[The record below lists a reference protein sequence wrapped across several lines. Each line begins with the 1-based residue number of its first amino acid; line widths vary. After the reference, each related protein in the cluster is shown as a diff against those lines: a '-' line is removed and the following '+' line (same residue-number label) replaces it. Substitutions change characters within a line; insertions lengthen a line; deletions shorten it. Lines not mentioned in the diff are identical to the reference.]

1 MSRALALSRI
11 SSTTTASLLSS
22 TVGRALF
29 ESSRVDENVSQQ
41 FNAVKYMSS
50 DVPEKSPVASACA
63 CLERLPV
70 LMPEMPQWEKEYRD
84 WQEEFNSKTFKT
96 LPSKLTEGA
105 KSEGSEESSSTWEP
119 APRETLADTT
129 GDRKSLRRRLD
140 QRLFLLVK
148 KNGQWGFLNSVIGDD
163 DTSRSAAERALAEG
177 TGGAY
182 QHYFIG
188 NTPAAHTSSGDD
200 NDGEKRM
207 LFYHRCQLIQGAPVL
222 ASPDVEDHAWVAP
235 DEFSD
240 YLAEEDAHVLK
251 TMA

>member
-1 MSRALALSRI
+1 MSRALAYSRI
-11 SSTTTASLLSS
+11 PSTATASLLSS
-22 TVGRALF
+22 TVGRVLF
-29 ESSRVDENVSQQ
+29 DSSRVDENDSQQ
-41 FNAVKYMSS
+41 YYTMNVKYMSS
-50 DVPEKSPVASACA
+50 DVPEKSPIASACA

-84 WQEEFNSKTFKT
+84 WQEEFNAKTFKT

-119 APRETLADTT
+119 APRETLADTA

-140 QRLFLLVK
+140 QRLFLMVK
-148 KNGQWGFLNSVIGDD
+148 SNGKWGFLNSTIGDD
-163 DTSRSAAERALAEG
+163 DTSRSAAERALSEG
-177 TGGAY
+177 TGGSY

-188 NTPAAHTSSGDD
+188 NTPAAHTCSGSE
-200 NDGEKRM
+200 NKM
-207 LFYHRCQLIQGAPVL
+207 YFYHRCQLIQGAPVL
-222 ASPDVEDHAWVAP
+222 ASPEVEDHAWVAP

-240 YLAEEDAHVLK
+240 YLAEEDAQVLK